1 MKMIILATKSCS
13 HRHILENRLNEMQ
26 IPYSV
31 QYFEDYPKLFEQ
43 HNLLSSPNIMV
54 DDVVVFRAHFG
65 YASSRR
71 LSIATVYW

>member
-31 QYFEDYPKLFEQ
+31 QYFEDYPELFEQ

-54 DDVVVFRAHFG
+54 DDVVVFRAH
-65 YASSRR
+65 SDMR
-71 LSIATVYW
+71 LPEDSALQQYMG